1 MIPKKIHLCWLGGGK
16 YSPLIRHCIDSWRRV
31 LPDYEIVLW
40 DTKRFDVNSVPWV
53 KEAFAAKKY
62 AFASD
67 YIRAYAL
74 YHEGGIY
81 LDSDVEVLKTF
92 DPLLQYKSFIGF
104 EAVSDMVEPAIIG
117 SEAGMEW
124 CREVLDHY
132 QGKHFCIETSIVREN
147 IAPYIISRVLQMHYP
162 DMPIASEVRSTPV
175 LLKSNEL
182 LLCPATW
189 FSPIE
194 DEQNKVIYKKK
205 WNSETHYTSDT
216 YCIHW
221 FNGSWLRSPL
231 WKRACKRILKMVAG
245 DTYAKRILRLL
256 KN

>member
-16 YSPLIRHCIDSWRRV
+16 YSPLIRHCIDSWYRI
-31 LPDYEIVLW
+31 LPDYEIILW
-40 DTKRFDVNSVPWV
+40 DTGRFDVNSVPWV

-104 EAVSDMVEPAIIG
+104 EA
-117 SEAGMEW
+117 GMEW

-132 QGKHFCIETSIVREN
+132 KGKHFCVETSIVREN
-147 IAPYIISRVLQMHYP
+147 IAPYIIGQVLRKHYP
-162 DMPIASEVRSTPV
+162 DMPMASEVRTAPV
-175 LLKSNEL
+175 LLKQDEL

-194 DEQNKVIYKKK
+194 DEQSKVIYKKS
-205 WNSETHYTSDT
+205 WETKSHCSSDT

-221 FNGSWLRSPL
+221 FNGSWLCSPL
-231 WKRACKRILKMVAG
+231 WKQVCKRLLKMVAG
-245 DTYAKRILRLL
+245 DKYAKRILRRL
-256 KN
+256 KM